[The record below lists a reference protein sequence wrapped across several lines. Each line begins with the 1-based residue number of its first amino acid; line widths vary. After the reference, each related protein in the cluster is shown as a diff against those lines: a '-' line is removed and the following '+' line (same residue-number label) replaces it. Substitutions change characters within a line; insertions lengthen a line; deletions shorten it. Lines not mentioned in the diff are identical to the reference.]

1 MIKELE
7 FEIIYPKIIVYKNVF
22 NDVDKFLEQSKKCI
36 GWEQWYTFGEMLA
49 LQEHPIKF
57 NLFPSK
63 EEYMAARHWQSDDDN
78 SKLRAGLTK
87 ELGEIFY
94 DVTSHFINKYND
106 VSLLNWEKNPA
117 SVNKYT
123 NGAGISRNYAMN
135 YHTDFVQ
142 TEKDM
147 PGNKF
152 GITTTFYLNDNY
164 LNGEICFKINDSYI
178 SYKPTK
184 GDVIVFPSSLPYH
197 HAVRKSTGA
206 DRYMIRSFWE
216 FNYEGS
222 EKWIENEKKYGK
234 EVWAKMEKDRIKENR
249 FANQIDAESL
259 HEFFGRDNELYK

>member
-1 MIKELE
+1 
-7 FEIIYPKIIVYKNVF
+7 
-22 NDVDKFLEQSKKCI
+22 
-36 GWEQWYTFGEMLA
+36 
-49 LQEHPIKF
+49 
-57 NLFPSK
+57 
-63 EEYMAARHWQSDDDN
+63 
-78 SKLRAGLTK
+78 
-87 ELGEIFY
+87 
-94 DVTSHFINKYND
+94 
-106 VSLLNWEKNPA
+106 
-117 SVNKYT
+117 
-123 NGAGISRNYAMN
+123 MN

-147 PGNKF
+147 PGSKF

-222 EKWIENEKKYGK
+222 EKWIENEKNMVKRFGQK
-234 EVWAKMEKDRIKENR
+234 WKKIELKKIDLPIK
-249 FANQIDAESL
+249 
-259 HEFFGRDNELYK
+259 